1 MIDLLIVTSAPPTS
15 RMTKPG
21 GVIWRFE
28 RLLSVLADEVG
39 LDWSRTKVRRM
50 SALPKRPRN
59 VKKYMHQGKG
69 RPHDEIFEQRNQLFT
84 AINELNPRLIL
95 TLGTPAANI
104 VIKGRMNM
112 PPGMN
117 LAEDRYGLF
126 HAPLRKV
133 TWTDKERKRSGR
145 SVMVREYHDEVI
157 EDSPLYS
164 VTCTWSP
171 GEVGVKPRLRNYFC
185 EDIERAL
192 EWLKDPAH

>member
-1 MIDLLIVTSAPPTS
+1 MVDLLVVTSAPPTP

-28 RLLSVLADEVG
+28 RLLGVLAGEVG
-39 LDWSRTKVRRM
+39 LDWPRTQVSRM

-69 RPHDEIFEQRNQLFT
+69 RPHDEILEQRNGLFE
-84 AINELNPRLIL
+84 AINELNPRLIM

-104 VIKGRMNM
+104 VIKGRTNK
-112 PPGMN
+112 PPGIN

-126 HAPLRKV
+126 YAPLRHV
-133 TWTDKERKRSGR
+133 TWEDKERKRAGKK
-145 SVMVREYHDEVI
+145 VLVREYIDTVVP
-157 EDSPLYS
+157 DSPLFP

-171 GEVGVKPRLRNYFC
+171 GEVGMQPRLRNNFC

-192 EWLKDPAH
+192 EWLKENR